1 MPRETR
7 AARMMRGA
15 VLSGLVLL
23 SVIVFG
29 KPAFAQASFDV
40 AVIHPSNAEVKFE
53 HNGKTDASYGT
64 LRMHDVTI
72 STCIQWAYGKTEP
85 LVTGPPSI
93 REVHYDITAKTD
105 PGSSKE
111 QMQAM
116 MRTLLSERFKL
127 LFHVEKKE
135 LRVYT
140 LTVAKGGIKMRP
152 SAAGVAM
159 HHENSATGMVA
170 NSISMQELADY
181 LSDPLGAPLT
191 DGTGLPGRYDFIIDF
206 TPYVNLEQSD
216 VRPDPVSVLRAALK
230 GDLGLDLVQGKAV
243 VDVMVVDHVE
253 PPSNN

>member
-1 MPRETR
+1 MLREMLAGR
-7 AARMMRGA
+7 RMRGA
-15 VLSGLVLL
+15 VLSGVIL
-23 SVIVFG
+23 SSVSVVG

-40 AVIHPSNAEVKFE
+40 AVIHPSSGEVKFE
-53 HNGKTDASYGT
+53 HN
-64 LRMHDVTI
+64 
-72 STCIQWAYGKTEP
+72 GKTEP

-152 SAAGVAM
+152 SAPGLAM

-170 NSISMQELADY
+170 NSISMQELAAY

-230 GDLGLDLVQGKAV
+230 GDLGLDLLQGKAV
-243 VDVMVVDHVE
+243 VDVMVVDHVG
-253 PPSNN
+253 PPSSN